1 MASDCEA
8 YSLPQAAMAPDLR
21 HRMKVTAQRIVRR
34 STWGEAPVMARFA
47 VAACF
52 VVATSGLIAAGQVQ
66 DPHQTMNQRGAHVMG
81 FDQDKTTHHFY
92 LYTDGGAVDVSVND
106 PKDKTNLDGIRQ
118 HLPHI
123 AMMFGQ
129 GNFDAPMMVHDTKVP
144 GTAELAKF
152 KDRLTYK
159 YTETAKGGRVDITT
173 ADAEALKAVHA
184 FLKFQIT
191 DHKTGDSLDVKK
203 R

>member
-1 MASDCEA
+1 MN
-8 YSLPQAAMAPDLR
+8 
-21 HRMKVTAQRIVRR
+21 
-34 STWGEAPVMARFA
+34 RFA
-47 VAACF
+47 AAAVLTLLALVPVAALQ
-52 VVATSGLIAAGQVQ
+52 SQ
-66 DPHQTMNQRGAHVMG
+66 DPHAQMNQRGGQVMG

-92 LYTDGGAVDVSVND
+92 LYTDGGAIDVSVKD
-106 PKDKTNLDGIRQ
+106 AADKTNLDAIRA

-144 GTAELAKF
+144 GTAELATL
-152 KDRLTYK
+152 KDRVAYK
-159 YTETAKGGRVDITT
+159 YAETSKGGRVDITT

-191 DHKTGDSLDVKK
+191 DHKTGDSLEVKK

>member
-1 MASDCEA
+1 M
-8 YSLPQAAMAPDLR
+8 
-21 HRMKVTAQRIVRR
+21 TRI
-34 STWGEAPVMARFA
+34 A
-47 VAACF
+47 VA
-52 VVATSGLIAAGQVQ
+52 VVVMIAAGAVSARQAQ
-66 DPHQTMNQRGAHVMG
+66 DRHAQMNQSGAQVMG

-92 LYTDGGAVDVSVND
+92 LYTDGGAIDVSVKD
-106 PKDKTNLDGIRQ
+106 AGDKTNLDAIRQ

-144 GTAELAKF
+144 GTAELATF
-152 KDRLTYK
+152 KDRVTYK
-159 YTETAKGGRVDITT
+159 YAETAKGGRVDITT
-173 ADAEALKAVHA
+173 TDAEALKAVHA
-184 FLKFQIT
+184 FLRFQIT